1 MIYKILYVYSIKC
14 FEIGSG
20 EKGAPL
26 KWTSQECHRVV
37 LPWTQ
42 GGILKLILWR
52 VRKKLVPEDYLCSE
66 SRGAGAHRGI
76 WVMLWRQCNSMSLRS
91 TADHSESHVCRWEP
105 TVYVWFYIG
114 RLWHYGNI
122 AKVVCAAES
131 QLSTFDFI
139 SVDCDLCGRSF
150 IIWQR
155 NSVALMPTVIWVC
168 AVIAT

>member
-1 MIYKILYVYSIKC
+1 MPTEVFGLCCDDS
-14 FEIGSG
+14 
-20 EKGAPL
+20 L
-26 KWTSQECHRVV
+26 TRCH
-37 LPWTQ
+37 
-42 GGILKLILWR
+42 
-52 VRKKLVPEDYLCSE
+52 
-66 SRGAGAHRGI
+66 
-76 WVMLWRQCNSMSLRS
+76 CNLLQ
-91 TADHSESHVCRWEP
+91 T
-105 TVYVWFYIG
+105 
-114 RLWHYGNI
+114 I